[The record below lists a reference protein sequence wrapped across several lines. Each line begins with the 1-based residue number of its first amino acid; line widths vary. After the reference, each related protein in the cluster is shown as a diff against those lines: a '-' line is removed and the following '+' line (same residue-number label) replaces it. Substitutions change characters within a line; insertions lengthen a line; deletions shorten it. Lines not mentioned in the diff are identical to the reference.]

1 VKSVEPFGPTLQL
14 VTRPNPPRHVVQA
27 GSPLIE
33 GALQCLF
40 MLMRADERVG
50 LRVAEQN
57 GMSGTLVAVV
67 RNPGRTT
74 AGAVLRQSRRP
85 TAPRLIERGRR
96 CGLGWGAAMKGA
108 DDLGLSTGCYTL
120 RMSGSCRFA

>member
-1 VKSVEPFGPTLQL
+1 
-14 VTRPNPPRHVVQA
+14 
-27 GSPLIE
+27 
-33 GALQCLF
+33 

-50 LRVAEQN
+50 LRVAEHN
-57 GMSGTLVAVV
+57 GMSGTLVTVV

-108 DDLGLSTGCYTL
+108 DDCDIFHGLYTL
-120 RMSGSCRFA
+120 KMPGFCRFA